1 MTNKTVAILGLGLFG
16 ASIAK
21 TLARHKVDVIAMD
34 SKMERVEEVAN
45 LVEHAVQADFTKLEQ
60 LEAADV
66 ANADIAIIA
75 SGERLESTIL
85 GVLNLKKLGCKHVIV
100 KTKNMDYYEV
110 LKKVGADRV
119 VLPEVEMGK
128 RLANEIAKH
137 SVIDALRIDDRYNI
151 VEIHALSSWYGKSI
165 NDLNLR
171 QEYGFNILG
180 MKCDNNQEFQILV
193 SPAYKVRE
201 GDLFFVLVEEKDL
214 QRFNDLEDH
223 HE

>member
-137 SVIDALRIDDRYNI
+137 SVIDALKIDDRYNI

-171 QEYGFNILG
+171 QDYGFNILG

-193 SPAYKVRE
+193 SPEYKVRE

-214 QRFNDLEDH
+214 QRFNELEDRN
-223 HE
+223 E

>member
-45 LVEHAVQADFTKLEQ
+45 LVEHSVQADFTKLEQ

-151 VEIHALSSWYGKSI
+151 VEIHALSSWYGRSI

-193 SPAYKVRE
+193 SPEYKVRE

-223 HE
+223 NE

>member
-193 SPAYKVRE
+193 SPEYKVRE

>member
-137 SVIDALRIDDRYNI
+137 VTPIFPKNSGI
-151 VEIHALSSWYGKSI
+151 
-165 NDLNLR
+165 
-171 QEYGFNILG
+171 
-180 MKCDNNQEFQILV
+180 
-193 SPAYKVRE
+193 SP
-201 GDLFFVLVEEKDL
+201 
-214 QRFNDLEDH
+214 
-223 HE
+223 

>member
-60 LEAADV
+60 LESADV

-193 SPAYKVRE
+193 SPEYKVRE

-223 HE
+223 NE

>member
-151 VEIHALSSWYGKSI
+151 VEIHALSSWYGRSI

-193 SPAYKVRE
+193 SPEYKVRE

-223 HE
+223 NE

>member
-193 SPAYKVRE
+193 SPEYKSTR
-201 GDLFFVLVEEKDL
+201 
-214 QRFNDLEDH
+214 R
-223 HE
+223 

>member
-193 SPAYKVRE
+193 SPEYKVRE

-223 HE
+223 NE

>member
-151 VEIHALSSWYGKSI
+151 VEIHALSSWYGRSI

-180 MKCDNNQEFQILV
+180 MKCDNNQEFQIFV
-193 SPAYKVRE
+193 SPEYKVRE

-223 HE
+223 NE

>member
-151 VEIHALSSWYGKSI
+151 VEIHALSSWYGRSI

-193 SPAYKVRE
+193 SPEYKVRE

-214 QRFNDLEDH
+214 Q
-223 HE
+223 